1 MESRRRCLG
10 DDEKGFDVV
19 RALPFQPLGA
29 LQPVERG
36 IAAAGPDIGLADLRM
51 RGRFPGLFED
61 RGGLAHA
68 AFAEQRLCGNEG
80 GRNEIGGKLQRL
92 QGVVAGTRRVAFQ
105 LLGGARRQEDGV
117 QTVGFGLFDD
127 AGGLLL
133 FEQAD
138 RIIPAAGLA
147 AIFERRLCRPGKVR
161 RVVGSLFG
169 ILAGRFIG
177 PETAGFQIEAA
188 QAKLARLWIVGHG
201 LELGTR
207 LIMAAFDQGGLGLE
221 QVDQWFLI
229 GADEATRA
237 GSHLT
242 GEQRI
247 AGAGGDQAGR
257 QCLITAVPLAGAE
270 ITRHRIR

>member
-1 MESRRRCLG
+1 MAHATLVSGLGFFDVGQQQVGGFTRLHAGRRFRLGTGLGEFLRVECCLG

-51 RGRFPGLFED
+51 RRRFPGLFED

-138 RIIPAAGLA
+138 RIIPAA
-147 AIFERRLCRPGKVR
+147 
-161 RVVGSLFG
+161 
-169 ILAGRFIG
+169 
-177 PETAGFQIEAA
+177 
-188 QAKLARLWIVGHG
+188 
-201 LELGTR
+201 
-207 LIMAAFDQGGLGLE
+207 
-221 QVDQWFLI
+221 
-229 GADEATRA
+229 
-237 GSHLT
+237 
-242 GEQRI
+242 
-247 AGAGGDQAGR
+247 
-257 QCLITAVPLAGAE
+257 
-270 ITRHRIR
+270 